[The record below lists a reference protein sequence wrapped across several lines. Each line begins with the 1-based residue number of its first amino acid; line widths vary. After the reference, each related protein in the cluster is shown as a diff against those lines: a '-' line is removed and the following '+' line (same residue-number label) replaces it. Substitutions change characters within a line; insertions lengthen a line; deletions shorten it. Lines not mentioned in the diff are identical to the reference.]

1 MRKVYIYLLNTM
13 ADWEIGHISAELN
26 SRRFFKKDAEKIDLK
41 YVSVSKETVKTMG
54 DLTVTPDC
62 LVDDISI
69 DEKTVLIFP
78 GADTWN
84 DESNNKVLEQAVDV
98 LDANGTVCAICG
110 ATVALAK
117 KGLLD
122 QCSHTSN
129 GKGFLEM
136 FVPEYKGTEFYVDSP
151 AVADKNLITAGAT
164 GSLLWAKLIIERL
177 NVFSDKALDSWYNY
191 FKTGKAEYFFAL
203 MQQAGKQKTAEKLIF
218 KKITVQTENLFE
230 LTYILLEKRQVT
242 AVEMAEHFGVSQ
254 RTIYRWVDALNLAGV
269 PVYSTKGK
277 GGGIHVSEKYALDK
291 TVFTD
296 AEKAEILS
304 SLNALNALS
313 GQKNSAVSKFRSLV
327 SSDKNIDWIEVDF
340 SPWNPKMQ
348 EIRKLFSLLKRAVI
362 DCKKVSFDYFPRDGF
377 CTNRTVHP
385 WKIVFRGQ
393 AWYLYGY
400 CETKCVNLYF
410 KLSRMMNLKIL
421 SEKVQSEYFTKIED
435 KEYKGYTEESSP
447 LVTLKMKVSNEDLS
461 RILDDFKADSIEED
475 TPQTKILTMTVHKMP
490 WLVDYLLSFGSRLTL
505 LEPEEIIKELK
516 TEIHKMQ
523 KGFMQILN
531 YAVKWSFFS
540 FNRCMK
546 YSILFS

>member
-26 SRRFFKKDAEKIDLK
+26 SRRFFKKDAEEIDLK

-54 DLTVTPDC
+54 GLTVTPDC

-84 DESNNKVLEQAVDV
+84 DESNNKVLEKAVEV

-136 FVPEYKGTEFYVDSP
+136 FVPEYKGTDFYVDSP

-177 NVFSDKALDSWYNY
+177 NVFSDKALESWYNY

-242 AVEMAEHFGVSQ
+242 AGEMAEHFGVSQ

-327 SSDKNIDWIEVDF
+327 SSDKNTDWIEVDF

>member
-26 SRRFFKKDAEKIDLK
+26 SRRFFKKDAEEIDLK
-41 YVSVSKETVKTMG
+41 YVSVSKEIVKTMG
-54 DLTVTPDC
+54 GLTVTPDC

-84 DESNNKVLEQAVDV
+84 DERNNKVLGKAVEV

-136 FVPEYKGTEFYVDSP
+136 FVPEYKGTDFYVDSP

-177 NVFSDKALDSWYNY
+177 NVFSDKALESWYNY

-242 AVEMAEHFGVSQ
+242 AGEMAEHFGVSQ

>member
-84 DESNNKVLEQAVDV
+84 DESNNKVLEKAVEV

-242 AVEMAEHFGVSQ
+242 AGEMAEHFGVSQ

-540 FNRCMK
+540 
-546 YSILFS
+546 S

>member
-242 AVEMAEHFGVSQ
+242 AGEMAEHFGVSQ

-327 SSDKNIDWIEVDF
+327 SSDKNTDWIEVDF

>member
-26 SRRFFKKDAEKIDLK
+26 SRRFFKKDAEEIDLK

-54 DLTVTPDC
+54 GLTVTPDC

-84 DESNNKVLEQAVDV
+84 DESNNKVLEKAVEV

-136 FVPEYKGTEFYVDSP
+136 FVPEYKGTDFYVDSP

-177 NVFSDKALDSWYNY
+177 NVFSDKALESWYNY

-327 SSDKNIDWIEVDF
+327 SSDKNTDWIEVDF

-400 CETKCVNLYF
+400 CETKCINLYF

>member
-26 SRRFFKKDAEKIDLK
+26 SRRFFKKDAEEIDLK
-41 YVSVSKETVKTMG
+41 YVSVSKEIVKTMG
-54 DLTVTPDC
+54 GLTVTPDC

-84 DESNNKVLEQAVDV
+84 DESNNKVLEKAVEV

-136 FVPEYKGTEFYVDSP
+136 FVPEYKGTDFYVDSP

-177 NVFSDKALDSWYNY
+177 NVFSDKALESWYNY

-362 DCKKVSFDYFPRDGF
+362 DCRKVSFDYFPRDGF

-531 YAVKWSFFS
+531 YAVKWSLFS

-546 YSILFS
+546 HSILFS

>member
-26 SRRFFKKDAEKIDLK
+26 SRRFFKKDAEEIDLK
-41 YVSVSKETVKTMG
+41 YVSVSKEIVKTMG
-54 DLTVTPDC
+54 GLTVTPDC

-84 DESNNKVLEQAVDV
+84 DERNNKVLGKAVEV

-136 FVPEYKGTEFYVDSP
+136 FVPEYKGTDFYVDSP

-177 NVFSDKALDSWYNY
+177 NVFSDKALESWYNY

-327 SSDKNIDWIEVDF
+327 SSDKNTDWIEVDF

-362 DCKKVSFDYFPRDGF
+362 DCRKVSFDYFPRDGF

>member
-26 SRRFFKKDAEKIDLK
+26 SRRFFKKDAEEIDLK

-54 DLTVTPDC
+54 GLTVTPDC

-84 DESNNKVLEQAVDV
+84 DESNNKVLEKAVEV

-122 QCSHTSN
+122 QCRHTSN

-136 FVPEYKGTEFYVDSP
+136 FVPEYKGTDFYVDSP

-177 NVFSDKALDSWYNY
+177 NVFSDKALESWYNY

-242 AVEMAEHFGVSQ
+242 AGEMAEHFGVSQ

-327 SSDKNIDWIEVDF
+327 SSDKNTDWIEVDF

-393 AWYLYGY
+393 AWYLFGY

>member
-26 SRRFFKKDAEKIDLK
+26 SRRFFKKDAEEIDLK

-54 DLTVTPDC
+54 GLTVTPDC

-84 DESNNKVLEQAVDV
+84 DESNNKVLEKAVEV
-98 LDANGTVCAICG
+98 LGANGTVCAICG

-136 FVPEYKGTEFYVDSP
+136 FVPEYKGTDFYVDSP

-177 NVFSDKALDSWYNY
+177 NVFSDKALESWYNY

-242 AVEMAEHFGVSQ
+242 AGEMAEHFGVSQ

-327 SSDKNIDWIEVDF
+327 SSDKNTDWIEVDF

-400 CETKCVNLYF
+400 CETKCINLYF

-531 YAVKWSFFS
+531 YAVKWSLFS

>member
-26 SRRFFKKDAEKIDLK
+26 SRRFFKKDAEEIDLK
-41 YVSVSKETVKTMG
+41 YVSVSKEIVKTMG
-54 DLTVTPDC
+54 GLTVTPDC

-84 DESNNKVLEQAVDV
+84 DESNNKVLEKAVEV

-122 QCSHTSN
+122 QCIHTSN

-136 FVPEYKGTEFYVDSP
+136 FVPEYKGTDFYVDSP
-151 AVADKNLITAGAT
+151 AVADKNFITAGAT

-177 NVFSDKALDSWYNY
+177 NVFSDKALESWYNY

-242 AVEMAEHFGVSQ
+242 AGEMAEHFGVSQ

-327 SSDKNIDWIEVDF
+327 SSDKNTDWIEVDF

-348 EIRKLFSLLKRAVI
+348 EIRELFSLLKRAVI
-362 DCKKVSFDYFPRDGF
+362 DCRKVSFDYFPRDGF

-531 YAVKWSFFS
+531 YAVKWSYFS

>member
-1 MRKVYIYLLNTM
+1 M
-13 ADWEIGHISAELN
+13 
-26 SRRFFKKDAEKIDLK
+26 
-41 YVSVSKETVKTMG
+41 
-54 DLTVTPDC
+54 
-62 LVDDISI
+62 
-69 DEKTVLIFP
+69 
-78 GADTWN
+78 
-84 DESNNKVLEQAVDV
+84 
-98 LDANGTVCAICG
+98 
-110 ATVALAK
+110 
-117 KGLLD
+117 
-122 QCSHTSN
+122 
-129 GKGFLEM
+129 
-136 FVPEYKGTEFYVDSP
+136 
-151 AVADKNLITAGAT
+151 
-164 GSLLWAKLIIERL
+164 
-177 NVFSDKALDSWYNY
+177 
-191 FKTGKAEYFFAL
+191 
-203 MQQAGKQKTAEKLIF
+203 
-218 KKITVQTENLFE
+218 QTENLFE

-242 AVEMAEHFGVSQ
+242 AGEMAEHFGVSQ
-254 RTIYRWVDALNLAGV
+254 RTIYRWVDALNLVGV

-327 SSDKNIDWIEVDF
+327 SSDKNTDWIEVDF

-348 EIRKLFSLLKRAVI
+348 EIRELFSLLKRAVI
-362 DCKKVSFDYFPRDGF
+362 GCKKVSFDYFPRDGF

-410 KLSRMMNLKIL
+410 KLSRMMNLKML

-523 KGFMQILN
+523 KGFM
-531 YAVKWSFFS
+531 
-540 FNRCMK
+540 
-546 YSILFS
+546 

>member
-26 SRRFFKKDAEKIDLK
+26 SRRFFKKDAEEIDLK
-41 YVSVSKETVKTMG
+41 YVSVSKEIVKTMG
-54 DLTVTPDC
+54 GLTVTPDC

-84 DESNNKVLEQAVDV
+84 DESNNKVLGKAVEV

-122 QCSHTSN
+122 QCRHTSN

-136 FVPEYKGTEFYVDSP
+136 FVPEYKGTDFYVDSP

-177 NVFSDKALDSWYNY
+177 NVFSDKALESWYNY

-242 AVEMAEHFGVSQ
+242 AGEMAEHFCVSQ

-327 SSDKNIDWIEVDF
+327 SSDKNTDWIEVDF

-523 KGFMQILN
+523 KGFM
-531 YAVKWSFFS
+531 
-540 FNRCMK
+540 
-546 YSILFS
+546 

>member
-84 DESNNKVLEQAVDV
+84 DESNNKVLEKAVEV

-218 KKITVQTENLFE
+218 KKITVQTEHLFE

>member
-41 YVSVSKETVKTMG
+41 YVSVSKEIVKTMG
-54 DLTVTPDC
+54 GLTVTPDC

-84 DESNNKVLEQAVDV
+84 DESNNKVLEKAVEV

-177 NVFSDKALDSWYNY
+177 NVFSDKALESWYNY
-191 FKTGKAEYFFAL
+191 FKTGWAEYFFAL
-203 MQQAGKQKTAEKLIF
+203 MQQAGRQETAEKLIF

-242 AVEMAEHFGVSQ
+242 AGEMAEHFGVSQ

-296 AEKAEILS
+296 AEKEEILS

-313 GQKNSAVSKFRSLV
+313 GQTNSAVAKFRNLV
-327 SSDKNIDWIEVDF
+327 SSDKNTDWIEVDF

-348 EIRKLFSLLKRAVI
+348 EIRKLFSLLKSAVI

>member
-1 MRKVYIYLLNTM
+1 M
-13 ADWEIGHISAELN
+13 
-26 SRRFFKKDAEKIDLK
+26 
-41 YVSVSKETVKTMG
+41 
-54 DLTVTPDC
+54 
-62 LVDDISI
+62 
-69 DEKTVLIFP
+69 
-78 GADTWN
+78 
-84 DESNNKVLEQAVDV
+84 
-98 LDANGTVCAICG
+98 
-110 ATVALAK
+110 
-117 KGLLD
+117 
-122 QCSHTSN
+122 
-129 GKGFLEM
+129 
-136 FVPEYKGTEFYVDSP
+136 
-151 AVADKNLITAGAT
+151 
-164 GSLLWAKLIIERL
+164 
-177 NVFSDKALDSWYNY
+177 
-191 FKTGKAEYFFAL
+191 
-203 MQQAGKQKTAEKLIF
+203 
-218 KKITVQTENLFE
+218 QTENLFE

-242 AVEMAEHFGVSQ
+242 AGEMAEHFGVSQ

-348 EIRKLFSLLKRAVI
+348 EIRKLFSLLKSAVI

-523 KGFMQILN
+523 KGFM
-531 YAVKWSFFS
+531 
-540 FNRCMK
+540 
-546 YSILFS
+546 

>member
-26 SRRFFKKDAEKIDLK
+26 SRRFFKKDAEEIDLK

-54 DLTVTPDC
+54 GLTVKPDC

-84 DESNNKVLEQAVDV
+84 DESNNKVLEKAVEV

-136 FVPEYKGTEFYVDSP
+136 FVPEYKGTDFYVDSP

-177 NVFSDKALDSWYNY
+177 NVFSDKALESWYNY

-242 AVEMAEHFGVSQ
+242 AGEMAEHFGVSQ

-327 SSDKNIDWIEVDF
+327 SSDKNTDWIEVDF

-400 CETKCVNLYF
+400 CETKCINLYF

-523 KGFMQILN
+523 EGFMQILN
-531 YAVKWSFFS
+531 YAVKWLFFS